1 VKSSVPP
8 LLSIVAATFVGVYA
22 RVAAQPT
29 TAPQPGAPVWSV
41 PRTPWGTPDLQGI
54 WNYGTMTPLERP
66 PQWAGKAV
74 LTPAEAEAYEK
85 QTVERR
91 GDNTAVTAG
100 PDWWELENNVLKN
113 RRTSLI
119 VDPVDG
125 RLPSTTAEYQ
135 ARTAAGRGRGRG
147 GAPLQD
153 PENLALQDRCIAWPA
168 ASPPY
173 QPTVYNNNIQIV
185 QTVNHI
191 VLLSEMIHTARI
203 VRMDGSPHG
212 ALRSWYGDSRGRWD
226 GNTLVVDTI
235 NFNGRLNFRGTGQDL
250 HLIERFTRTGAGTLE
265 YHYTI
270 DDSSVWTN
278 PWTVRLDMTRIQGPV
293 HEFAC
298 HEGNAISMV
307 GALKGARLVEQEA
320 TGSPSPR

>member
-1 VKSSVPP
+1 
-8 LLSIVAATFVGVYA
+8 
-22 RVAAQPT
+22 
-29 TAPQPGAPVWSV
+29 
-41 PRTPWGTPDLQGI
+41 
-54 WNYGTMTPLERP
+54 
-66 PQWAGKAV
+66 
-74 LTPAEAEAYEK
+74 
-85 QTVERR
+85 
-91 GDNTAVTAG
+91 
-100 PDWWELENNVLKN
+100 
-113 RRTSLI
+113 
-119 VDPVDG
+119 
-125 RLPSTTAEYQ
+125 
-135 ARTAAGRGRGRG
+135 
-147 GAPLQD
+147 
-153 PENLALQDRCIAWPA
+153 
-168 ASPPY
+168 
-173 QPTVYNNNIQIV
+173 
-185 QTVNHI
+185 
-191 VLLSEMIHTARI
+191 
-203 VRMDGSPHG
+203 MDGSPHG